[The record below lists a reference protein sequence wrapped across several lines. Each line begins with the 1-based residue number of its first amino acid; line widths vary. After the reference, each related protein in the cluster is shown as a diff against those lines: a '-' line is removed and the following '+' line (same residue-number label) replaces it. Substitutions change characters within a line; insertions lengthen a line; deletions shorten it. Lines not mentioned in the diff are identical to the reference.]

1 MGGNNPIKR
10 PPLNQPKF
18 SLISPDEGLRNLVEQ
33 SDHRT
38 LGVWARDCALRVLPF
53 FKNAYPE
60 DPRPQ
65 QALDALQGWINT
77 GQFSMAAIRSA
88 SLAAHAAAR
97 QADEASPARSAAR
110 AAGQAL
116 ATAHVPA
123 HAYSAAKYAQQAT
136 FRASP
141 EQALHEVEQER
152 DWQFQHLVVLNQKR
166 QP

>member
-10 PPLNQPKF
+10 PPLNRPKF
-18 SLISPDEGLRNLVEQ
+18 SLISPDEELRDLVEQ

-65 QALDALQGWINT
+65 QALNALQDWINT
-77 GQFSMAAIRSA
+77 GQFSMTAIRSA
-88 SLAAHAAAR
+88 SLA
-97 QADEASPARSAAR
+97 
-110 AAGQAL
+110 
-116 ATAHVPA
+116 A
-123 HAYSAAKYAQQAT
+123 HAYSAAKYAQQAI

-141 EQALHEVEQER
+141 EQTLHEVEQER